1 MNLKGD
7 RREVLILMAS
17 REHVPLYLIMR
28 LWQANP
34 NARISELRDMGY
46 DIPAPKMGK
55 NAAGNMM
62 STYSMPA
69 FDTKHGKG
77 RYSAKV
83 DLRRVEVLSE

>member
-1 MNLKGD
+1 MNLTGD
-7 RREVLILMAS
+7 RREVLKLLAS

-34 NARISELRDMGY
+34 NARISELRDMGW

-62 STYSMPA
+62 STYSMPLE
-69 FDTKHGKG
+69 DTIYG
-77 RYSAKV
+77 RGRRSA
-83 DLRRVEVLSE
+83 RGVLDE

>member
-7 RREVLILMAS
+7 RREVLRVLAS
-17 REHVPLYLIMR
+17 REYVPLYLIMR

-34 NARISELRDMGY
+34 NARISELRVMGW

-62 STYSMPA
+62 STYSMPLEDNA
-69 FDTKHGKG
+69 HGRG
-77 RYSAKV
+77 RKSA
-83 DLRRVEVLSE
+83 RGVLDE

>member
-7 RREVLILMAS
+7 KREVLRLLAS
-17 REHVPLYLIMR
+17 REYVPLYEIMK
-28 LWQANP
+28 LFQANYR
-34 NARISELRDMGY
+34 ARISELRDMGW

-62 STYSMPA
+62 STYSMPT
-69 FDTKHGKG
+69 FDTEHGKG

-83 DLRRVEVLSE
+83 ELRRVEVGDE